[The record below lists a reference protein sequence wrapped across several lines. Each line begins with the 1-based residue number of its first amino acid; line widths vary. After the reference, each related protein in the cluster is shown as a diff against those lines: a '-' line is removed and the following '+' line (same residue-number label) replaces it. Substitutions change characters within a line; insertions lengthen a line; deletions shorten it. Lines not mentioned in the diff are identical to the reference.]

1 MQFILQVFRQLTYG
15 GPQFRRVY
23 CETVPFTANETVGVV
38 PHSLKL
44 VERCVWAKCRKI
56 FE

>member
-44 VERCVWAKCRKI
+44 VERCVWAKCREN
-56 FE
+56 F